1 MDGTEWTLRV
11 YDLITAH
18 GIWDEQHVR
27 FRAKMAMKYGKE
39 YRMRNIDGR
48 SLARTADLLSMDR
61 NEIFEAVRKLGE
73 RVPEAM
79 AAALGEGRVGVG
91 PLPY

>member
-1 MDGTEWTLRV
+1 
-11 YDLITAH
+11 
-18 GIWDEQHVR
+18 
-27 FRAKMAMKYGKE
+27 
-39 YRMRNIDGR
+39 MRNIDGR

-61 NEIFEAVRKLGE
+61 NEFFEAVRKLGE